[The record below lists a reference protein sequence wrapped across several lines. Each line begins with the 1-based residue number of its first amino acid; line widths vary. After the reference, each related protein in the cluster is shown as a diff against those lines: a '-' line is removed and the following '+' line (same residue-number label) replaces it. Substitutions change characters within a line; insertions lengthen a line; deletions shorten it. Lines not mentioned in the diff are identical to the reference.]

1 MKYNS
6 GRDVWAEEFRERR
19 LEVSMET
26 IERYLLNLYRTRPD
40 FVYSVSDEFA
50 GNC

>member
-40 FVYSVSDEFA
+40 FVYSVSGEFA